1 VKYPKEIKR
10 TQKSITLAS
19 YLNAILHTSKI
30 YIFFFGGDDQRLKKT
45 FKIKKQLHEFEINL
59 KFILFMNILES
70 TWILVEN
77 FS

>member
-1 VKYPKEIKR
+1 MMVYFYFVFF
-10 TQKSITLAS
+10 
-19 YLNAILHTSKI
+19 YLC
-30 YIFFFGGDDQRLKKT
+30 IFLFGGDDQRLKKT

-59 KFILFMNILES
+59 KFVLFMNILVS